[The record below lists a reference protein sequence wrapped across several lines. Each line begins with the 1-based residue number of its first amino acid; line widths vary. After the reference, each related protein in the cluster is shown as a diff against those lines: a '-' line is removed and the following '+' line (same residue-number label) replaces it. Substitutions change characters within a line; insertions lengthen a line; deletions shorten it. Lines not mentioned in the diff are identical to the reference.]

1 MERSRLF
8 CIEMNLVILNA
19 IAILEIL
26 KPAIV
31 GEGDHMLKK

>member
-1 MERSRLF
+1 
-8 CIEMNLVILNA
+8 MNLVVLYA

-31 GEGDHMLKK
+31 GEGDYVLEK